1 MKLFVACCLLA
12 VASAAPQLIQNTS
25 PINVGQPQVRILSET
40 FENDDSGNYEFSYEQ
55 DNGQRVEE
63 IGRFEPGP
71 ERETGAITKQG
82 SYQFIGDDGNTYT
95 VSYVADVN
103 GFQPQGNHLP
113 VAPQQIEAYAQLRA
127 DFPQLFWA
135 EGLSEG
141 ADLSDSRSDSFNQR
155 GAQRAER
162 FVL

>member
-12 VASAAPQLIQNTS
+12 MASAAPQLIQNTS
-25 PINVGQPQVRILSET
+25 PINVGQPQVRILSER

-55 DNGQRVEE
+55 DNGQRMEE
-63 IGRFEPGP
+63 IGRFQPGP
-71 ERETGAITKQG
+71 EPKTGSLSQQG
-82 SYQFIGDDGNTYT
+82 SYEYVGDDGNTYQ

-103 GFQPQGNHLP
+103 GFQPQANHLP

-135 EGLSEG
+135 EGLSAGRQVDEFG
-141 ADLSDSRSDSFNQR
+141 QPTFENR
-155 GAQRAER
+155 GDRITR
-162 FVL
+162 